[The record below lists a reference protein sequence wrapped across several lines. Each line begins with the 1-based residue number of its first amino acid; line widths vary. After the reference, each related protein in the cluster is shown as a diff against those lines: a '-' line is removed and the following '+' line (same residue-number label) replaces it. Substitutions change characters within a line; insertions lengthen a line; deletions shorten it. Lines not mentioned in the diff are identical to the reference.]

1 MARSIIE
8 FTAGAGRYA
17 GSTVY
22 QPNVWQAVGLGPC
35 TIEYKD
41 SLQPGDSTIFVNT
54 ITNDMQTARKL
65 NPAAQIFETGG
76 RVVYVIG
83 GEGSAIIFDD
93 GG

>member
-8 FTAGAGRYA
+8 FTAGAGRYT

-22 QPNVWQAVGLGPC
+22 QPDVWQAVGLGPC

-41 SLQPGDSTIFVNT
+41 SLQPGDSAIFINT
-54 ITNDMQTARKL
+54 VANDMQTARKL

-83 GEGSAIIFDD
+83 AEGSAIIFDD